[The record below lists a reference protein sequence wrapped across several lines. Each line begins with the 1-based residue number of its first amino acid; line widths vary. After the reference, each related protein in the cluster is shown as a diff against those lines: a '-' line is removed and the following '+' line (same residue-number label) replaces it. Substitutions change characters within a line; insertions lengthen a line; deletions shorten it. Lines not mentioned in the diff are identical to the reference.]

1 VKRKLRKE
9 RRSRYVYIPRKND
22 SAVEKHIRAIFETVG
37 IKVKTIRSITNGQ
50 VNLVYIINDKFV
62 LRIPKKGKKPDYHRE
77 AKIHQMLSFLPI
89 PTIIKVDTTK
99 RLVPFPYM
107 IETLI
112 SGELWLESPKLEKD
126 TRLYYES
133 GKLLRKLHQQK
144 FKYVTDFNLKPKKSW
159 TTLFNKMLKEEQK
172 KLPKNLQANAR
183 LKENEDASGRVFC
196 LDDFNEGNIMIKG
209 SKITG
214 IIDLEQLR
222 ITPIDFCLVTIQDRM
237 FEFSLPL
244 KAHMFKHQTLIREFL
259 RGYGKQ
265 PRIDLALL
273 KKYLYYH
280 YVFMFNRMKDKV
292 IYYEKIKLLM
302 GL

>member
-1 VKRKLRKE
+1 MEKQIRK
-9 RRSRYVYIPRKND
+9 
-22 SAVEKHIRAIFETVG
+22 IFETVG
-37 IKVKTIRSITNGQ
+37 IKVKTIRAITNGQ

-62 LRIPKKGKKPDYHRE
+62 LRIPKKGKKPDYRRE

-89 PTIIKVDTTK
+89 PKIIKVDTTK
-99 RLVPFPYM
+99 RFVPFPYM

-112 SGELWLESPKLEKD
+112 PGELWLESPKLEKD
-126 TRLYYES
+126 MKLYYEA

-144 FKYVTDFNLKPKKSW
+144 FKHVTEFNLKPKKSW
-159 TTLFNKMLKEEQK
+159 ATLFNKMLKEEQK

-222 ITPIDFCLVTIQDRM
+222 ITPIDFCLVSCIELTYDINSGEEEED
-237 FEFSLPL
+237 
-244 KAHMFKHQTLIREFL
+244 
-259 RGYGKQ
+259 
-265 PRIDLALL
+265 
-273 KKYLYYH
+273 
-280 YVFMFNRMKDKV
+280 
-292 IYYEKIKLLM
+292 
-302 GL
+302 